1 MSTRSL
7 AVTGAA
13 VLAGGLTLGA
23 PAGPGAEGPPEGVSL
38 TGYWKLDRERSDDP
52 KEKAREAM
60 EGMSTDG
67 YDPGADGTPTGPG
80 IDVTTPGDPRT
91 TTPAPA
97 SPGSPGQRGESPY
110 GRPPRGRGQY
120 PYGGGRDPRAAV
132 FPEIDR
138 PKELTIAQ
146 RTSLVL
152 IQEGDDEG
160 SVRGVHTDGQRR
172 PMPAGRG
179 DIRGHWEDG
188 RLIVETWRSDGVQT
202 VETFALAADA
212 RELTVTVS
220 VMARGLLPLTIQS
233 LYEPDVSKNR

>member
-1 MSTRSL
+1 MSSRIL
-7 AVTGAA
+7 VAMGVA

-23 PAGPGAEGPPEGVSL
+23 PPRRSAEGPPEGVSL
-38 TGYWKLDRERSDDP
+38 TGYWKLDRDRSDDP
-52 KEKAREAM
+52 DEKAREAM
-60 EGMSTDG
+60 EGMRTDG
-67 YDPGADGTPTGPG
+67 HDPGAGGTPTGPG
-80 IDVTTPGDPRT
+80 IDVMTPGDPRT

-97 SPGSPGQRGESPY
+97 GPGQGERSPY
-110 GRPPRGRGQY
+110 GGGQPRGRS

-179 DIRGHWEDG
+179 DIRGAWEDG
-188 RLIVETWRSDGVQT
+188 QLVVETWRSDGVQT
-202 VETFALAADA
+202 VETYELAADA

-220 VMARGLLPLTIQS
+220 VMARGLHPLAIKS
-233 LYEPDVSKNR
+233 VYVPDTSKN

>member
-1 MSTRSL
+1 MSSRIL
-7 AVTGAA
+7 VVTGAA
-13 VLAGGLTLGA
+13 VLAGGLSLGA
-23 PAGPGAEGPPEGVSL
+23 PPGNGAEGPPEGVSL
-38 TGYWKLDRERSDDP
+38 TGYWKLDRDRSDDLD
-52 KEKAREAM
+52 EKAREALERM
-60 EGMSTDG
+60 RTDG
-67 YDPGADGTPTGPG
+67 HDPDAGGTPTGPG

-91 TTPAPA
+91 TPAPA
-97 SPGSPGQRGESPY
+97 SPGQPGQGGRSPY
-110 GRPPRGRGQY
+110 GVGQPRGRS

-179 DIRGHWEDG
+179 DMRGTWEDG
-188 RLIVETWRSDGVQT
+188 QLVVETWRSDGVQT
-202 VETFALAADA
+202 VETYELAEDA

-220 VMARGLLPLTIQS
+220 VMARGMHPLSITS
-233 LYEPDVSKNR
+233 LYVPDPSK

>member
-1 MSTRSL
+1 MSSRIL
-7 AVTGAA
+7 VAA
-13 VLAGGLTLGA
+13 GITLLVGGLGLTA
-23 PAGPGAEGPPEGVSL
+23 PPGSGAEGPPEGVSL
-38 TGYWKLDRERSDDP
+38 TGYWKLDRDRSDDP
-52 KEKAREAM
+52 DDKAREAL
-60 EGMSTDG
+60 EGMRTDG
-67 YDPGADGTPTGPG
+67 HDPGGETPTGPG

-97 SPGSPGQRGESPY
+97 GPGQRGPY
-110 GRPPRGRGQY
+110 GRPGERGQY

-172 PMPAGRG
+172 QMPAGRG
-179 DIRGHWEDG
+179 EIRGAWEDG
-188 RLIVETWRSDGVQT
+188 QLIVETWRSDGVQT
-202 VETFALAADA
+202 VETYELTADP
-212 RELTVTVS
+212 RELKVTLS
-220 VMARGLLPLTIQS
+220 VMARGMNPLTVES
-233 LYEPDVSKNR
+233 VYVPDPSKNR